1 MTKADEFIKWV
12 EETNPD
18 FKQRDH
24 GEIIREFDSLTGYG
38 QFWGEEIDDYYDET
52 TEAYFT
58 DGSVLIL
65 NYKGEV
71 EYQS

>member
-12 EETNPD
+12 QETNPD

-24 GEIIREFDSLTGYG
+24 GEIICEFDPQTGYG
-38 QFWGEEIDDYYDET
+38 QFWAEEIYDET

-58 DGSVLIL
+58 DGSVLTL

-71 EYQS
+71 ID